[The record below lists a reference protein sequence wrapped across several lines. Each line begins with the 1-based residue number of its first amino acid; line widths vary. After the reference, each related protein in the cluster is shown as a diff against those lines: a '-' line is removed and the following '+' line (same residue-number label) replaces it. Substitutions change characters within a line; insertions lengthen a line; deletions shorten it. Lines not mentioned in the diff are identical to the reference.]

1 MRCCHF
7 VHSPSH
13 ASACAS
19 CCYWA
24 SKWLYSWSVIATHP
38 NSGEIPVPW
47 ILLQQ
52 GSQVHLHPFPGGCW
66 SWGQCRVP
74 VHLLAGWVLLT
85 LCFPLGFVA
94 PQDCWNTGRMD
105 WQDECYGFAS
115 GMWLTLESMQ
125 KNAGL
130 GSAPALLSPGSEWA
144 EALSQFHTWSQLSLC
159 SCPDFLMVDC
169 SCPNLL
175 SCLFLSVTTG
185 FVSGFEKLEVTLT
198 PCPAVVVSGLQAK
211 WHLFGSWRS
220 HPAIAWRVS
229 LQVQSICNASVS
241 KDLLQE
247 SL

>member
-24 SKWLYSWSVIATHP
+24 SKWLYSWSVTATHP
-38 NSGEIPVPW
+38 NSGENSCAMNPSSPG
-47 ILLQQ
+47 LP
-52 GSQVHLHPFPGGCW
+52 SAPASFP
-66 SWGQCRVP
+66 Q
-74 VHLLAGWVLLT
+74 WVLELEAVQGT
-85 LCFPLGFVA
+85 TAPPSWLGFTDSLYFPLGFVTS
-94 PQDCWNTGRMD
+94 QDCRNTGMD

-115 GMWLTLESMQ
+115 GMWLTLKSMQ

-144 EALSQFHTWSQLSLC
+144 EALSQFHTVSVVPLFLPWLSHSGLQLSKPFVLPVPLC
-159 SCPDFLMVDC
+159 NNWVI
-169 SCPNLL
+169 
-175 SCLFLSVTTG
+175 
-185 FVSGFEKLEVTLT
+185 SGFEKLEVTLT

-220 HPAIAWRVS
+220 HPAIAWRGS